1 MVKSIGGDFLRL
13 QNKITVVLGEGP
25 LFNYCVKELSKKFEN
40 VYCLNNSGNKNRN
53 VKKTNLIKIKK
64 FQKIDFLFS
73 IMNKNIIKNEILDKT
88 SYAIN
93 FHDAPLP
100 KYAGLNSSTFGILN
114 DEKNWGCTW
123 HIMDEKLD
131 KGDIL
136 FQKKFKIGPDN
147 TAYDID
153 VQSQFHGHLLFQ
165 KIIKNLDK
173 LNKFRK
179 KQNTK
184 EYSYYGK
191 KQFNLIPNRG
201 IVKLSYNFQKIYKI
215 YRALKLS
222 KEKTNLLFSP
232 KIEIR
237 DKIFILKQ
245 INLRN
250 FDIKKKNQSVNLHK
264 FKIKN
269 KKFVIKKN
277 GNYYQF
283 FLGKKLNIKKQ
294 K

>member
-40 VYCLNNSGNKNRN
+40 VYCLNDSRNKNRN
-53 VKKTNLIKIKK
+53 VKKTNLIKIEK

-73 IMNKNIIKNEILDKT
+73 IMNKNIIKNEILDTT

-93 FHDAPLP
+93 FPDAPLP

-179 KQNTK
+179 KQNK
-184 EYSYYGK
+184 RI
-191 KQFNLIPNRG
+191 F
-201 IVKLSYNFQKIYKI
+201 
-215 YRALKLS
+215 
-222 KEKTNLLFSP
+222 LLW
-232 KIEIR
+232 
-237 DKIFILKQ
+237 
-245 INLRN
+245 
-250 FDIKKKNQSVNLHK
+250 
-264 FKIKN
+264 
-269 KKFVIKKN
+269 
-277 GNYYQF
+277 
-283 FLGKKLNIKKQ
+283 
-294 K
+294 